1 MLLPLHS
8 FPLRSTPLSR
18 KPGSSHGSNQ
28 MRLLDLIGPDLAER
42 EAVLCFSWSRM
53 AVVDSGTVKGR
64 LKSCRLPFEGYMEV
78 DVKSTHLTL

>member
-1 MLLPLHS
+1 MPVAFLLLLLTKSLAPSMPLC
-8 FPLRSTPLSR
+8 LRLCL
-18 KPGSSHGSNQ
+18 
-28 MRLLDLIGPDLAER
+28 RLCQ
-42 EAVLCFSWSRM
+42 VLCFSWSRM